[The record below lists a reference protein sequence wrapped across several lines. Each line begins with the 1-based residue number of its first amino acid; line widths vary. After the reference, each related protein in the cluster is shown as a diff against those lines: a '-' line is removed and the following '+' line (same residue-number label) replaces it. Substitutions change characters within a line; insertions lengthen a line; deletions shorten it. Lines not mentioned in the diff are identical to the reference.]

1 MTVDEGLNTIER
13 SIVLDYMKETATP
26 VTVTVHEKDSL
37 QVFPVV
43 VNASD
48 VYVAG
53 EETLRLS
60 NTVKNL
66 SPFVGKHVR
75 VSFYYNH
82 VGLYFINTLVENQY
96 GYFIDVPKKLMRV
109 GKRKTTAKPA
119 LSAVISYAARGN
131 KNISISAYPKK
142 EYTLFAVPQWNS
154 VEAALQSTA
163 QDFFERFAYRM
174 EIQENDDISFLISV
188 SRYLCQRLLTVAVEG
203 TAEPL
208 DIIYVDTS
216 KIVFGCMNQLDSLK
230 VGNEYKLRLV
240 FPIGASPILKR
251 TVQVCI
257 TVVDT
262 YANAEGD
269 IQCFLCHFKNMQVE
283 DRRFL
288 QEQKP
293 LKLL

>member
-1 MTVDEGLNTIER
+1 MNIEEGLNTIER

-26 VTVTVHEKDSL
+26 VTVTVHERDSM
-37 QVFPVV
+37 QIFPVV

-66 SPFVGKHVR
+66 SPLVGKSVK

-96 GYFIDVPKKLMRV
+96 GYFIEVPKSLLRVAARKPVVKNSMR
-109 GKRKTTAKPA
+109 
-119 LSAVISYAARGN
+119 AVISYSARGN
-131 KNISISAYPKK
+131 KSISIDAFPKK
-142 EYTLFAVPQWNS
+142 EYTLFTVPKWNS

-163 QDFFERFAYRM
+163 QELFERFAYRM
-174 EIQENDDISFLISV
+174 EIHENEDISFLISV

-203 TAEPL
+203 AVEPL
-208 DIIYVDTS
+208 DIIYIDSS

-230 VGNEYKLRLV
+230 VGNEYKLAMQ
-240 FPIGASPILKR
+240 FPIGASPLLKR
-251 TVQVCI
+251 TISVGIIVA
-257 TVVDT
+257 DT

-269 IQCFLCHFKNMQVE
+269 IQCFLCNFKNMKFE
-283 DRRFL
+283 DLRFL
-288 QEQKP
+288 QEKKP
-293 LKLL
+293 L